1 MLVKVQLGEKEY
13 IYLNLAQ
20 TIIVHFSKEDFTIYI
35 RSVYST
41 ATCHVENEIFYS
53 NAQDLIDE
61 YTLHPLEE
69 KNDTEKYRLDVN
81 AGGTTSLLNLL
92 TNRPIS

>member
-20 TIIVHFSKEDFTIYI
+20 TIIVRFSKEDFTIYI
-35 RSVYST
+35 RSVHFT
-41 ATCHVENEIFYS
+41 ATYHFENEIFYS

-69 KNDTEKYRLDVN
+69 NDTEKYRLDVN
-81 AGGTTSLLNLL
+81 TGVWYGED
-92 TNRPIS
+92 

>member
-20 TIIVHFSKEDFTIYI
+20 TLIVHFSKEDFTIYI
-35 RSVYST
+35 HSAYAT
-41 ATCHVENEIFYS
+41 ATYHFENEIFYS
-53 NAQDLIDE
+53 DAQDLIDE

-69 KNDTEKYRLDVN
+69 NDTEKYRLDVN
-81 AGGTTSLLNLL
+81 TGIWYGED
-92 TNRPIS
+92 

>member
-20 TIIVHFSKEDFTIYI
+20 TLIVHFSKEDFTIYI
-35 RSVYST
+35 HSAYAT
-41 ATCHVENEIFYS
+41 ATYHFENEILYS

-69 KNDTEKYRLDVN
+69 NDTEKYRLDVN
-81 AGGTTSLLNLL
+81 TGIWYGED
-92 TNRPIS
+92 

>member
-1 MLVKVQLGEKEY
+1 MLVKIQISEEEY

-35 RSVYST
+35 SSACST
-41 ATCHVENEIFYS
+41 ATYHFENEIFYS
-53 NAQDLIDE
+53 NAQDAIDE
-61 YTLHPLEE
+61 YILHPLEE

-81 AGGTTSLLNLL
+81 TGIWYGED
-92 TNRPIS
+92 

>member
-35 RSVYST
+35 KSVCST
-41 ATCHVENEIFYS
+41 ATYHFENESFIQMRKTLLMNIPFILWKRRMILR
-53 NAQDLIDE
+53 NID
-61 YTLHPLEE
+61 
-69 KNDTEKYRLDVN
+69 
-81 AGGTTSLLNLL
+81 SM
-92 TNRPIS
+92 

>member
-1 MLVKVQLGEKEY
+1 MLIKVQLGEREY

-20 TIIVHFSKEDFTIYI
+20 TIIVRFSKEDFTIHI
-35 RSVYST
+35 SSVCST
-41 ATCHVENEIFYS
+41 ATYYFENELFYS
-53 NAQDLIDE
+53 YAQDLIDE

-81 AGGTTSLLNLL
+81 TGIWYGED
-92 TNRPIS
+92 

>member
-1 MLVKVQLGEKEY
+1 MLVKIQLSEEEY

-35 RSVYST
+35 RSAYST
-41 ATCHVENEIFYS
+41 ATYHFENESFYS
-53 NAQDLIDE
+53 DAQDLIDE
-61 YTLHPLEE
+61 YTLHPLGE

-81 AGGTTSLLNLL
+81 TGIWYGED
-92 TNRPIS
+92 

>member
-1 MLVKVQLGEKEY
+1 MLVKIQLGEKEY

-35 RSVYST
+35 RSAYST
-41 ATCHVENEIFYS
+41 ATYHFENEIFYS

-81 AGGTTSLLNLL
+81 TGIWYGED
-92 TNRPIS
+92 

>member
-20 TIIVHFSKEDFTIYI
+20 TIIVRFSKEDFTIYI
-35 RSVYST
+35 RSVHFT
-41 ATCHVENEIFYS
+41 ATYHFENEIFYS
-53 NAQDLIDE
+53 NAQDLINE
-61 YTLHPLEE
+61 YTLHPLE

-81 AGGTTSLLNLL
+81 TGIWYGED
-92 TNRPIS
+92 

>member
-20 TIIVHFSKEDFTIYI
+20 TIIVRFSKEDFTIYI
-35 RSVYST
+35 RSVHFT
-41 ATCHVENEIFYS
+41 ATYHFENEIFYS
-53 NAQDLIDE
+53 DAQDLIDE
-61 YTLHPLEE
+61 YTLHPLE

-81 AGGTTSLLNLL
+81 TGIWYGED
-92 TNRPIS
+92 

>member
-20 TIIVHFSKEDFTIYI
+20 TIIVHFSKEDCTMYI
-35 RSVYST
+35 HSAYAT
-41 ATCHVENEIFYS
+41 ATYHFENEIFYS
-53 NAQDLIDE
+53 DAQDLIDE

-69 KNDTEKYRLDVN
+69 NDTEKYRLDVN
-81 AGGTTSLLNLL
+81 TGIWYGED
-92 TNRPIS
+92 

>member
-1 MLVKVQLGEKEY
+1 MLVKIQLGEKEY

-35 RSVYST
+35 RSAYST
-41 ATCHVENEIFYS
+41 ATYHFENKDYYEK
-53 NAQDLIDE
+53 AQNLIDE

-81 AGGTTSLLNLL
+81 TGIWYGED
-92 TNRPIS
+92 

>member
-20 TIIVHFSKEDFTIYI
+20 TIIVRFSKEDFTIHI
-35 RSVYST
+35 SSVCST
-41 ATCHVENEIFYS
+41 ATYYFENELFYS
-53 NAQDLIDE
+53 YAQDLIDE

-69 KNDTEKYRLDVN
+69 NDTEKYRLDVN
-81 AGGTTSLLNLL
+81 TGIWYGED
-92 TNRPIS
+92 